1 LSPILAESIKSLSS
15 FLRQTN
21 RQLKQSSLATLG
33 VIVRNYG
40 SDKKASDLFK
50 PLLTELAPLISDSDL
65 HLSHLALSL
74 CTSMLQVYPSS
85 AQTVATDALPKAV
98 ELFKSHLLQG
108 LALESLLNM
117 LSELVKI
124 NAKSLGFEALL
135 ERLLGLVTGQPI
147 SKQVLSNIAKGVAA
161 LCLATDSKSRDSTV
175 SRFIKDLSKKE
186 EWAKH
191 LSLYC
196 LGEIGRKTDLSS
208 HESLQKSILSA
219 FDSTNEETRQAASFA
234 LGNVAV
240 GSLQKYLPQMLAEI
254 KASPKIKYLLL
265 HSLREVIV
273 RQSTSS
279 EGAADLR
286 SHQKDLLP
294 LLFENCENEEEGTR
308 NVVAECLGKL
318 SVLSPAELVPTL
330 VERVKA
336 ESAFT
341 RSTVVTALKFAV
353 VERSQPIDQLLYPEM
368 GKFLELLKDKDLNVR
383 RNSLL
388 TLNYAAHNKPLLVRD
403 ILPTYMP
410 SIFAESKIK
419 PELIR
424 EVDLG
429 PFKHKVDDGL
439 EVRKAAYECMY
450 TLIDS
455 CLDRVNIS
463 AFIANLVDGLKDHY
477 DIRTLSHLMLI
488 RLAVLAGTAL
498 LEGLDQLVEPLRG
511 TIATKAKEGAVQ
523 QDVER
528 NDELI
533 RSALRA
539 ILAISK
545 IPNVE
550 SNTKWE
556 EFLRTTVKVG
566 DVGEKYASIKAE
578 GEHAERSDATAM
590 EGVVMTGTTGT

>member
-1 LSPILAESIKSLSS
+1 
-15 FLRQTN
+15 
-21 RQLKQSSLATLG
+21 
-33 VIVRNYG
+33 
-40 SDKKASDLFK
+40 
-50 PLLTELAPLISDSDL
+50 
-65 HLSHLALSL
+65 
-74 CTSMLQVYPSS
+74 
-85 AQTVATDALPKAV
+85 
-98 ELFKSHLLQG
+98 
-108 LALESLLNM
+108 LLNM

>member
-1 LSPILAESIKSLSS
+1 
-15 FLRQTN
+15 
-21 RQLKQSSLATLG
+21 
-33 VIVRNYG
+33 
-40 SDKKASDLFK
+40 
-50 PLLTELAPLISDSDL
+50 
-65 HLSHLALSL
+65 
-74 CTSMLQVYPSS
+74 
-85 AQTVATDALPKAV
+85 
-98 ELFKSHLLQG
+98 
-108 LALESLLNM
+108 
-117 LSELVKI
+117 
-124 NAKSLGFEALL
+124 
-135 ERLLGLVTGQPI
+135 
-147 SKQVLSNIAKGVAA
+147 
-161 LCLATDSKSRDSTV
+161 
-175 SRFIKDLSKKE
+175 
-186 EWAKH
+186 
-191 LSLYC
+191 
-196 LGEIGRKTDLSS
+196 
-208 HESLQKSILSA
+208 
-219 FDSTNEETRQAASFA
+219 
-234 LGNVAV
+234 
-240 GSLQKYLPQMLAEI
+240 
-254 KASPKIKYLLL
+254 
-265 HSLREVIV
+265 
-273 RQSTSS
+273 
-279 EGAADLR
+279 
-286 SHQKDLLP
+286 
-294 LLFENCENEEEGTR
+294 
-308 NVVAECLGKL
+308 
-318 SVLSPAELVPTL
+318 LSPAELVPTL